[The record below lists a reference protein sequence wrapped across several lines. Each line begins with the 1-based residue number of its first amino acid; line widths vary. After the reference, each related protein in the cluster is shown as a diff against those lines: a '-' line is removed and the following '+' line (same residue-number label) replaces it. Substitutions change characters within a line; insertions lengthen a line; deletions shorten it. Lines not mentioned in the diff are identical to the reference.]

1 MATGR
6 HPRVPPLNGSRDL
19 LDRPEHPARSNVLE
33 QVGEEVDLSEHGD
46 LVSARPVSGPLPT
59 PAPAP
64 DPGVERSTS
73 SVQIAGLGG
82 LGVLFVTLDQALKSS
97 GKTLADLTINSGPL
111 SGALVA
117 NWPIVF
123 SVAWLAWSLRRWYLD
138 QRRREGERNAR
149 QDAAQATQAH
159 QLRRIARSVDGLRAA
174 FLQTAD
180 DHDRRLARCEGEL
193 DALLGERVPNG
204 RRRGTPPRTPLPE

>member
-1 MATGR
+1 M
-6 HPRVPPLNGSRDL
+6 
-19 LDRPEHPARSNVLE
+19 LE

-46 LVSARPVSGPLPT
+46 LVPRSGPHPS
-59 PAPAP
+59 APNPGVPP
-64 DPGVERSTS
+64 DAGVERSTS

-82 LGVLFVTLDQALKSS
+82 LGVLFVTMDQALKAS

-138 QRRREGERNAR
+138 QRKREAERNAR

-204 RRRGTPPRTPLPE
+204 RRRGAPRTPLPE